1 MSKKVMLTKEFQC
14 DFHIMESV
22 QIYPIPFIYF
32 KYHYGICWL
41 PVAN

>member
-22 QIYPIPFIYF
+22 QIYPIPLFI
-32 KYHYGICWL
+32 
-41 PVAN
+41 